1 MKQARWAL
9 VTTLG
14 WAVTAAVGCPKSE
27 ESKPKPEPT
36 AAAQP
41 DQPASASSMP
51 ADHDTSSVAV
61 GLQDLF
67 KMPKVEGDVV
77 AKVEDL
83 TVDKSALE
91 ARLRNIQVQLTS
103 SGFPQGLTRYDVLD
117 GALDDLIDEKLEIKL
132 ADKLGAKVDEKEVE
146 AFLANLEERMAA
158 NPAFKTFLLRAGKDE
173 KQRKLDAVDSVR
185 RRAIVA
191 KIRVEAEK
199 EIEDAA
205 RDYYKRHERDFTQR
219 GGVATWRIMIKAPR
233 GMEQRSRDAARARA
247 ESIHAKAKKSPDDFE
262 NLART
267 HSEGGKRNEGGFI
280 GYVGEKQFNEKFTKV
295 VYAGKP
301 GEVLPL
307 YEDARGFQ
315 ILKVG
320 KRRET
325 RLIPFEEKR
334 GEIMENVYGTVI
346 RQQIRKR
353 LDKLRAEHKIE
364 ILVPEYHELA
374 KKLSN

>member
-1 MKQARWAL
+1 MVAAL
-9 VTTLG
+9 GL
-14 WAVTAAVGCPKSE
+14 ATAAVAGCPKPE
-27 ESKPKPEPT
+27 EKKAPEPT
-36 AAAQP
+36 AEAQP

-61 GLQDLF
+61 GLKSLF
-67 KMPKVEGDVV
+67 KMPEITGDVV
-77 AKVEDL
+77 AKVNDL
-83 TVDKSALE
+83 RIEKSDLE
-91 ARLRNIQVQLTS
+91 NRLRNTQVTLLS
-103 SGFPQGLTRYDVLD
+103 NGLPQGLNRYDVLD
-117 GALDDLIDEKLEIKL
+117 GALDDLIDDKLEIIL
-132 ADKLGAKVDEKEVE
+132 AEKLGVEVDPREVDLFLSELE
-146 AFLANLEERMAA
+146 ARMEA

-173 KQRKLDAVDSVR
+173 RQRKIDAVEAVR
-185 RRAIVA
+185 RRGIVA
-191 KIRVEAEK
+191 KVRVEAEK
-199 EIEDAA
+199 QVEDAA
-205 RDYYKRHERDFTQR
+205 REYYKKHERDFTER
-219 GGVATWRIMIKAPR
+219 GGVATWRVVIKAPR

-247 ESIHAKAKKSPDDFE
+247 ERIHKEAKKDPDNFE

-280 GYVGEKQFNEKFTKV
+280 GYVGEKQFNETFTKA

-325 RLIPFEEKR
+325 RLIPFEER
-334 GEIMENVYGTVI
+334 REEIIQNVFGTVI
-346 RQQIRKR
+346 RQEIRKR
-353 LDKLRAEHKIE
+353 LDALRGEQKIE
-364 ILVPEYHELA
+364 IFVPEYHELA